1 MSINDNLR
9 KNFSQL
15 ESLDILNSGL
25 KILLIM
31 KLLSFEDLDDHIIS
45 EDKKFTGL
53 QPIVFK
59 NGLN

>member
-1 MSINDNLR
+1 VSINDNLR

-25 KILLIM
+25 KILLTM

-53 QPIVFK
+53 QLIVFK

>member
-1 MSINDNLR
+1 VSINDNLR

-25 KILLIM
+25 KILLTM

>member
-25 KILLIM
+25 KILLTM

>member
-1 MSINDNLR
+1 
-9 KNFSQL
+9 
-15 ESLDILNSGL
+15 
-25 KILLIM
+25 M

-45 EDKKFTGL
+45 EDKRFTGL